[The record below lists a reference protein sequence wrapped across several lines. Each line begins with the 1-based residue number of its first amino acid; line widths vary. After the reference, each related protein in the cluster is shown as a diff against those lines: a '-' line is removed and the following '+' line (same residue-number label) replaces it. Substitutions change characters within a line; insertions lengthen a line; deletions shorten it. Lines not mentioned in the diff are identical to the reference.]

1 MRDLNTFFKKYT
13 SKVEIYR
20 EEKQDFER
28 FLIFFNMKMSAKSN
42 KVELSDELIDMW
54 KEEQS
59 PEVFCKKGVLR
70 KFAKFTGKHLCQSLF
85 LNTIAGLAKFL
96 RTSFVTEHLLATTSK
111 VWKEC
116 RMNFRFFQTDI
127 FE

>member
-13 SKVEIYR
+13 SKGEIYR

-59 PEVFCKKGVLR
+59 PEVLCKKGVLR
-70 KFAKFTGKHLCQSLF
+70 NFAKFTGKHLCQSLYF
-85 LNTIAGLAKFL
+85 DKVADLSPAT
-96 RTSFVTEHLLATTSK
+96 LLK
-111 VWKEC
+111 
-116 RMNFRFFQTDI
+116 
-127 FE
+127 